1 MLRIDPVHSPLWVSP
16 TRLRFGIERPLVEL
30 DEVGRAEELLI
41 DVLLRGTHPDALPLM
56 GAEFGIDHAR
66 ITYLIDRLSPVLIA
80 SDPVPLPAS
89 RVALERTEDW
99 PTDDAGL
106 ARLVGDAVRRSGA
119 EIVDRGETV
128 DVAVVLAPIVVPP
141 RTALFWMSR
150 DVPLLP
156 VSPAPGVIDI
166 GPLVHPGETACLECV
181 ELSRGEEDL
190 DRPQLLAQLTA
201 TSRVR
206 TLEVDP
212 AAALLTAA
220 AVTTALLDFT
230 GSRGHVEHDGAFAGD
245 HRSKMGESVRVRGR
259 GSVSRRVWAPHPRCS
274 CRDLPGSGIA
284 PVRSLDAARRRP
296 TSSAAPH
303 ARG

>member
-1 MLRIDPVHSPLWVSP
+1 MLRIDPLHSPLWVSP

-41 DVLLRGTHPDALPLM
+41 DVLRRGTHRDALPLM
-56 GAEFGIDHAR
+56 GAEFGIDEER
-66 ITYLIDRLSPVLIA
+66 IADLVERLSPVLIA
-80 SDPVPLPAS
+80 SDPVSPPDP
-89 RVALERTEDW
+89 RVALERTEGW
-99 PTDDAGL
+99 PADDAGL

-119 EIVDRGETV
+119 EVVDRGETV

-156 VSPAPGVIDI
+156 VSPAPGLIDI

-181 ELSRGEEDL
+181 ELSRREEDP
-190 DRPQLLAQLTA
+190 DRPVLLAQLTA

-206 TLEVDP
+206 ALEVDP

-220 AVTTALLDFT
+220 AVTTALLDYT
-230 GSRGHVEHDGAFAGD
+230 GRRRPVENDSDPAGD
-245 HRSKMGESVRVRGR
+245 HSPVRGETVRVLSRGA
-259 GSVSRRVWAPHPRCS
+259 VSRRVWAPHPRCS
-274 CRDLPGSGIA
+274 CRGLPGTEIA
-284 PVRSLDAARRRP
+284 PVHSIDAARRRP
-296 TSSAAPH
+296 RSTGAPR

>member
-1 MLRIDPVHSPLWVSP
+1 MLRIDPLHSPLWVSP

-41 DVLLRGTHPDALPLM
+41 DVLRRGTHQDALPLI
-56 GAEFGIDHAR
+56 GAEFGIGDER
-66 ITYLIDRLSPVLIA
+66 IADLIERLSPVLIA
-80 SDPVPLPAS
+80 SDPLSLPAP

-99 PTDDAGL
+99 PNDDAGL

-128 DVAVVLAPIVVPP
+128 DVAVVLAPIAVPP

-156 VSPAPGVIDI
+156 VTPAPGVIDI

-181 ELSRGEEDL
+181 ELSRRDEDP
-190 DRPQLLAQLTA
+190 DRPVLLAQLTA
-201 TSRVR
+201 TSRINA
-206 TLEVDP
+206 LEVDP

-230 GSRGHVEHDGAFAGD
+230 GSLGSLENDVDPADD
-245 HRSKMGESVRVRGR
+245 HRSEEGETVHVRGR
-259 GSVSRRVWAPHPRCS
+259 GAVSRRVWAPHPRCS
-274 CRDLPGSGIA
+274 CRDLPGSEIA
-284 PVRSLDAARRRP
+284 PVHSLDAARRRP
-296 TSSAAPH
+296 RSSAAPL